1 MPCTSSASVADG
13 APAGPDP
20 DLPQLTQGCPPD
32 PLQDAVSPLLGPR
45 GPTSR
50 EQANREAGVAHSTT
64 STPQESASAHWE
76 LRAQPREH
84 PTRCPPPGRPPD
96 PTLNPLHGPF
106 QAAEP
111 RQNPPELRQAKCA
124 DINSESPGVSVPQR
138 PQRCVPM
145 DGTLDHCLSLQFP
158 SPFWVPWLCNASLSS
173 QRSAEV
179 GAKMWALQ
187 RVLERGC
194 EALLLF

>member
-1 MPCTSSASVADG
+1 MRSVLLHFQIPGCSGTFSSG
-13 APAGPDP
+13 I
-20 DLPQLTQGCPPD
+20 
-32 PLQDAVSPLLGPR
+32 VSDMAERTFVR
-45 GPTSR
+45 GPPCGAEER
-50 EQANREAGVAHSTT
+50 EFLAREG
-64 STPQESASAHWE
+64 SAHNQGGTASCSQASQAHG
-76 LRAQPREH
+76 RALSARLSLCRMALILMVFVNYGGGKYWYFKHSSWNGEPL
-84 PTRCPPPGRPPD
+84 PGGRLAD
-96 PTLNPLHGPF
+96 SGPF
-106 QAAEP
+106 S
-111 RQNPPELRQAKCA
+111 L
-124 DINSESPGVSVPQR
+124 PQR

-158 SPFWVPWLCNASLSS
+158 SPFCVPWLCNASLSS